1 MPQSHSCVCR
11 FDPEQARRGARVADA
26 NRGHFPARPPGAG
39 RPCGKSL
46 AGRAWVQL
54 RWAQGVPCVR
64 YWEPSTL
71 SIHANGSRI
80 SARVGRLSGAS
91 HARLSSVMP

>member
-1 MPQSHSCVCR
+1 MRTVDISHRGCLG
-11 FDPEQARRGARVADA
+11 QA
-26 NRGHFPARPPGAG
+26 PAVNHEPR
-39 RPCGKSL
+39 C
-46 AGRAWVQL
+46 AWVQL
-54 RWAQGVPCVR
+54 SWAQVVPCVR

-80 SARVGRLSGAS
+80 SSRVGRLSGAS